1 MSVNPKGIIK
11 LKDIFFHEKPE
22 ETIRKK
28 LYSKII
34 QARNM
39 PYTEIQN

>member
-1 MSVNPKGIIK
+1 MIVNPQGIIK

-22 ETIRKK
+22 ETKRKK

-34 QARNM
+34 KARNM